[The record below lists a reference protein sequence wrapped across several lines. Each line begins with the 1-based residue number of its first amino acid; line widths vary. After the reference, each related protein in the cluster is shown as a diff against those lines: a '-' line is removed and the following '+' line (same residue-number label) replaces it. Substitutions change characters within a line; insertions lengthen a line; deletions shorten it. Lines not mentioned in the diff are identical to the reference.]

1 MYYTMPP
8 TKDAADEPIFI
19 KKPLGGY
26 SCAACEKDVNNLYLL
41 INQQP
46 EYANWNKFP
55 VRDPNERGPKVTR
68 K

>member
-1 MYYTMPP
+1 MYYSAPSAR
-8 TKDAADEPIFI
+8 DGGEGAIFI

-26 SCAACEKDVNNLYLL
+26 SCASCEKDINDLNSL

-55 VRDPNERGPKVTR
+55 VKESTDRIPKV
-68 K
+68 